1 MTKHHATVFAPSLER
16 TGHALYSHAS
26 RWLLAGSVLALTACT
41 STPLPEWTPRS
52 TAPVST
58 STPAPTATAPDAP
71 VISVAPIASNTH
83 VQALPYSASV
93 AALFPDPAERYS
105 TPGLSDSRLQFTT
118 NSELA
123 ELLRELSAAS
133 LNGNVRLGLLSSDNA
148 QSGSPI
154 HALVATKGTS
164 ISPQALED
172 SGRPTVMIVAAQQG
186 TDAAATEATLA
197 IAKELGDGGL
207 LAPLLDKINI
217 ILVPRANPD
226 GFANGTATTAD
237 GTDLTQDHL
246 ALQTPEARF
255 LAKLARDYHP
265 SVMLD
270 AGEFA
275 AIEPTRQRF
284 NAVRANDMGL
294 QYAVTPNGHEFITKA
309 AREWVHQPALHAL
322 EQAGLRVDWA
332 FEAADENADNG
343 YAMASINPTTL
354 SNASSLKN
362 MASMV
367 TDSRGSDLRRIHVQ
381 RRVHGHVQAMNAVLQ
396 SAASHADNLKAVDTF
411 VMRDIASQACRGKLT
426 VQAQPTI
433 GQRDITVVD
442 MDTAQLRQQPV
453 VWSDSLQLSQSR
465 ARSHACGYWL
475 SADAIPAVERLGML
489 GVNVQRVAELSS
501 LDAETYQASEAND
514 AVALQRNSFEAP
526 PGSYYVSM
534 NQPLAYLAAAALEPD
549 TPYSFYSA
557 GVLKDLS
564 KVARVVALPQIVF
577 DED

>member
-1 MTKHHATVFAPSLER
+1 
-16 TGHALYSHAS
+16 
-26 RWLLAGSVLALTACT
+26 
-41 STPLPEWTPRS
+41 
-52 TAPVST
+52 
-58 STPAPTATAPDAP
+58 
-71 VISVAPIASNTH
+71 
-83 VQALPYSASV
+83 
-93 AALFPDPAERYS
+93 
-105 TPGLSDSRLQFTT
+105 
-118 NSELA
+118 
-123 ELLRELSAAS
+123 
-133 LNGNVRLGLLSSDNA
+133 
-148 QSGSPI
+148 
-154 HALVATKGTS
+154 
-164 ISPQALED
+164 
-172 SGRPTVMIVAAQQG
+172 
-186 TDAAATEATLA
+186 
-197 IAKELGDGGL
+197 
-207 LAPLLDKINI
+207 
-217 ILVPRANPD
+217 
-226 GFANGTATTAD
+226 
-237 GTDLTQDHL
+237 
-246 ALQTPEARF
+246 
-255 LAKLARDYHP
+255 
-265 SVMLD
+265 
-270 AGEFA
+270 
-275 AIEPTRQRF
+275 
-284 NAVRANDMGL
+284 
-294 QYAVTPNGHEFITKA
+294 
-309 AREWVHQPALHAL
+309 
-322 EQAGLRVDWA
+322 
-332 FEAADENADNG
+332 
-343 YAMASINPTTL
+343 MASINPTTL